1 MSKTL
6 SITAT
11 KREGF
16 GKGPSRRLRRANLIP
31 IVTYGHGFDTSSMT
45 IKAEDSERAFHHSGI
60 VEIVCDDNDKKTT
73 VLKTVQRHPIS
84 NKILHLDFQ
93 EVRRDEIVS
102 TMVPIVSVG
111 EPAGTRQGGQLE
123 QVMLEIEVKSLP
135 MDIPEVI
142 TADVSALELDET
154 LYVRDLVFPEGV
166 SSDAG
171 EDQAV
176 FNVRAPR
183 VQEEAEPEEA
193 EAEAAE
199 GEEAHAD
206 HHAEKADSE

>member
-31 IVTYGHGFDTSSMT
+31 IVTYGHGFDTASMT
-45 IKAEDSERAFHHSGI
+45 IGVEDSERAFHHSGI

-102 TMVPIVSVG
+102 TVVPIVSVG

-123 QVMLEIEVKSLP
+123 QVMLEIEVNSLP

-154 LYVRDLVFPEGV
+154 MYVRDLVFPEGV
-166 SSDAG
+166 STDVG

-183 VQEEAEPEEA
+183 VQEETEPEAA

-206 HHAEKADSE
+206 HHAEKADS